1 MMPIV
6 QWLVV
11 MATLCAAAAVAA
23 QPTPASPLPRSAA
36 AAEGFSPERL
46 ARIAPFLQA
55 ATDTQAYLGAVSLIA
70 RHGKV
75 VDWQAW
81 GHRDLARRVPM
92 TPDSIFRI
100 YSMSKTV
107 TSIALLMLM
116 EEGRLA
122 LDEPVA
128 RHLPEFAALQVFA
141 GGSADAP
148 LLRAPTRTLTVRHL
162 LTHTTGFA
170 TGGAGFEQPTALL
183 ERAELHRSADLR
195 DFAARVARLPLAA
208 DPGQRFQYDGVQI
221 EVASRLVEVVSG
233 LPFDLFLKRHLFDPL
248 RMPDTGFEVPPDQR
262 HRIVDITT
270 LGAAGR
276 LVAAPGLGL
285 PGERLRPYFSGA
297 GGLYSTAADYARL
310 CQMLLGG
317 GSLDNAQILGRK
329 TIELMLM
336 NHLTQTDPAPGLAAT
351 QFSASEGFGL
361 GGSVLLDVARRGR
374 PGSVGAFGWLG
385 AASTYYT
392 IDRQEQ
398 LIAILL
404 LQHLPRD
411 GAADLPKLS
420 TPFYNL
426 VYQALVH

>member
-6 QWLVV
+6 RWLVCS
-11 MATLCAAAAVAA
+11 AALCAGAAAAQSA
-23 QPTPASPLPRSAA
+23 PTSPLPRGVA

-46 ARIAPFLQA
+46 ARIAPFMHS
-55 ATDTQAYLGAVSLIA
+55 ATEAPAYLGAVSLIA

-81 GHRDLARRVPM
+81 GHRDLSRQVPM
-92 TPDSIFRI
+92 APDSIFRI
-100 YSMSKTV
+100 YSMSKMV
-107 TSIALLMLM
+107 TSIALLMLI

-122 LDEPVA
+122 LDDPVA

-141 GGSADAP
+141 GGSAEAP
-148 LLRAPTRTLTVRHL
+148 RLRAPARALTVRHL

-195 DFAARVARLPLAA
+195 DFAARVARVPLAA

-233 LPFDLFLKRHLFDPL
+233 LPFDTFLKRRLFDPL
-248 RMPDTGFEVPPDQR
+248 RMPDTGFEVVLDQR

-270 LGAAGR
+270 TDAAGR
-276 LVAAPGLGL
+276 LVAAPGLSP

-310 CQMLLGG
+310 CQMVLGG
-317 GSLDNAQILGRK
+317 GSLDGAQILGRK
-329 TIELMLM
+329 TVELMLM
-336 NHLTQTDPAPGLAAT
+336 NHLTQTHPAPGLAAT

-361 GGSVLLDVARRGR
+361 GGSVVLDVARHGR
-374 PGSVGAFGWLG
+374 LGSVGAFGWLG

-411 GAADLPKLS
+411 GAADLPKLAA
-420 TPFYNL
+420 PFYNL